1 MSFRYI
7 IYGGSIEKFE
17 GTIMKKLLEELKSIN
32 NKVNLE
38 ESFNW
43 EFQKCDFLDIP
54 TDYSNFEK
62 NIYLKE
68 NAYEVLSSD
77 HDLEFHYWLIQKW
90 GGITSLKQNER
101 NDTKIIKFKNELDK
115 KKLTK
120 NSFQIISSLS
130 KIASFMNHKEYV
142 IYDSRVIYALNW
154 LLIKNEHN
162 SKLFQQPAGRN
173 KEIVKYDLST
183 IINLLNQDSS
193 SDNLYFDY
201 KESYFEYCKLIK
213 ELSKEIYG
221 ENVPYKLEMLLFYI
235 APELIVQDV
244 KNSITISI
252 G

>member
-1 MSFRYI
+1 
-7 IYGGSIEKFE
+7 
-17 GTIMKKLLEELKSIN
+17 MKKLLEELKSIN

-68 NAYEVLSSD
+68 NAYKVLSSD
-77 HDLEFHYWLIQKW
+77 YDLEFHYWLIQKW

-101 NDTKIIKFKNELDK
+101 NDTKISKF
-115 KKLTK
+115 
-120 NSFQIISSLS
+120 
-130 KIASFMNHKEYV
+130 
-142 IYDSRVIYALNW
+142 
-154 LLIKNEHN
+154 KNEHN

-201 KESYFEYCKLIK
+201 KENYFEYCNLTFAPNI
-213 ELSKEIYG
+213 
-221 ENVPYKLEMLLFYI
+221 NQQI
-235 APELIVQDV
+235 A
-244 KNSITISI
+244 
-252 G
+252 